1 MAVHDRAALDLLIR
15 GFQVSRAIRLVAD
28 LGLADRIAP
37 KEAGHIDDLAA
48 AANVRAGQLKR
59 VVRAL
64 SAFGVFSIDT
74 AGKVAPP
81 PRSMLLRPDTP
92 GSLHHAARFW
102 TGRGS
107 WRAWE
112 ALDVAMT
119 GEVPHEAAWGTGRF
133 AYLAEQQEEGRVFD
147 AFMAN
152 FPDDRHAAVAE
163 AYDFSNAGLIADIGG
178 GNGEML
184 RQILAR
190 HPSPRG
196 LVLDRP
202 DVVAA
207 ITPDRLADGRIS
219 VTGRNFFEGIPA
231 GCDTYM
237 LVRVLHDWS
246 DEDALH
252 ILSRCKAAMHVGS
265 RLLVVE

>member
-1 MAVHDRAALDLLIR
+1 
-15 GFQVSRAIRLVAD
+15 
-28 LGLADRIAP
+28 
-37 KEAGHIDDLAA
+37 
-48 AANVRAGQLKR
+48 
-59 VVRAL
+59 
-64 SAFGVFSIDT
+64 
-74 AGKVAPP
+74 
-81 PRSMLLRPDTP
+81 
-92 GSLHHAARFW
+92 
-102 TGRGS
+102 
-107 WRAWE
+107 
-112 ALDVAMT
+112 
-119 GEVPHEAAWGTGRF
+119 VPHEAAWGTGRF
-133 AYLAEQQEEGRVFD
+133 AYLRDHQDEARVFD

-207 ITPDRLADGRIS
+207 ITPDRLADGRMS

-237 LVRVLHDWS
+237 MVRVLHDWS
-246 DEDALH
+246 DEDALQ
-252 ILSRCKAAMHVGS
+252 ILSRCKAAMHAGS
-265 RLLVVE
+265 RLLVVEGLLPANPSEGRPTEYLIDLQMMAMFGAARERTQAEFAELLDEAGLKLARVVATRSPVSIIEAVLPAQAS